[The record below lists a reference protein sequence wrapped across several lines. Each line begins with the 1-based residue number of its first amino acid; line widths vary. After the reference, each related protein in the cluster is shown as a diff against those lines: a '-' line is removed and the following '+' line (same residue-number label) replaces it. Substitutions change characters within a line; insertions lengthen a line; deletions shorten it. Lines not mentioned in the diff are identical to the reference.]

1 MDSETIKY
9 LFKVILILLNFLI
22 IFSVL
27 LFSDDNDIN
36 SYSGSYSEKDK
47 NRKIQGAEL
56 FLNRLLFFLITFY
69 FIFII
74 SVYYLTEV
82 KNKLI

>member
-1 MDSETIKY
+1 MNLEY
-9 LFKVILILLNFLI
+9 LSQCILILFNFLI
-22 IFSVL
+22 IFSVI
-27 LFSDDNDIN
+27 LFSDDNNIN

-69 FIFII
+69 FSYIIFLC
-74 SVYYLTEV
+74 YLPNT
-82 KNKLI
+82 K